1 MAVLNNTKDAKRT
14 VINNF
19 FPVTKI
25 KFRNYSGVF
34 LHSLVKVSCVLKSN
48 TPGSAIY

>member
-1 MAVLNNTKDAKRT
+1 MAVLNNTKDAKGT
-14 VINNF
+14 AISNF

-48 TPGSAIY
+48 TSVSAIY